1 MTALFLAML
10 VSGFA
15 GTDATVAF
23 KSVKCEVFSAISYT
37 YTYYSADEGFS
48 ILMRVVASF

>member
-1 MTALFLAML
+1 VSDSHKMTALFLAML

-23 KSVKCEVFSAISYT
+23 KIVNVKFSLQSHIHIHIILLMKVSQ
-37 YTYYSADEGFS
+37 FS
-48 ILMRVVASF
+48 

>member
-15 GTDATVAF
+15 GTDVTVAF
-23 KSVKCEVFSAISYT
+23 KNFNVKFSLQSHIHIYIILLMKVSQ
-37 YTYYSADEGFS
+37 FS
-48 ILMRVVASF
+48 

>member
-10 VSGFA
+10 VFGFA

-23 KSVKCEVFSAISYT
+23 KSVNVKFSPQSHIHIHIILLMKVSQ
-37 YTYYSADEGFS
+37 FS
-48 ILMRVVASF
+48 